1 MMESFT
7 TRHRRE
13 HVMTKHPSN
22 ITEEEM
28 KKEEEAA
35 KDGIQGFF
43 WFGQF
48 IPCAIIGE
56 DGMIN
61 WNLVKMDKV

>member
-1 MMESFT
+1 MIDLFT

-13 HVMTKHPSN
+13 HVMTKHPTN
-22 ITEEEM
+22 ISERELI
-28 KKEEEAA
+28 KEEEAA
-35 KDGIQGFF
+35 KEGIQGFF

-48 IPCAIIGE
+48 VPCAIIGD

-61 WNLVKMDKV
+61 WQHKLNKL

>member
-1 MMESFT
+1 
-7 TRHRRE
+7 
-13 HVMTKHPSN
+13 MTNHPTN
-22 ITEEEM
+22 ITEEEL
-28 KKEEEAA
+28 KKEAEAA
-35 KDGIQGFF
+35 KEGIQGFF

-61 WNLVKMDKV
+61 WNLGKNDKFK